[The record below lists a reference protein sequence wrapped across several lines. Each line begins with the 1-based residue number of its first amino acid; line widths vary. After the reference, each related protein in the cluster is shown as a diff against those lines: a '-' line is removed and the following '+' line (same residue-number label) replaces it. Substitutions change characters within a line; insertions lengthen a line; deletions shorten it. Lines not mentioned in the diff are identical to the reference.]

1 MRIQLI
7 GDHSAYHCGSA
18 AAFSSLH
25 RSCSSVA
32 TVVSQGEDFDWLVV
46 NGEGTMHHGSRGTHK
61 KLEAIAQA
69 IAAGRRADLV
79 NTVWQDNPPE
89 MAMAL
94 RGCTEITVR
103 EICSQRELARS
114 GINSKLIPD
123 ACFFEPIDPAAPVI
137 DFEGQ
142 VVATDFWSQ
151 EFAAFV
157 RVEKDWINPLPYIDM
172 RAMSWSSL
180 VGSLRTASALVTG
193 RHHAVY
199 AACRAG
205 IPFFAL
211 KGNTHKIEGLVESA
225 AAEIPIF
232 TRFTDLKDAVK
243 SGPNTFAPGF
253 NHLFS
258 WLAAQRPWSPEP
270 PAPTS

>member
-1 MRIQLI
+1 MRIQLL

-25 RSCSSVA
+25 RSCSSIA
-32 TVVSQGEDFDWLVV
+32 TVVGPGEDFDWLVV
-46 NGEGTMHHGSRGTHK
+46 NGEGTMHHGSRGTQK
-61 KLEAIAQA
+61 KIQA
-69 IAAGRRADLV
+69 ILDALAAGRRADLV

-89 MAMAL
+89 MDEAI

-114 GINSKLIPD
+114 GITAKLIPD
-123 ACFFEPIDPAAPVI
+123 ACFFEPIDPAAPVV
-137 DFEGQ
+137 DFDGQ
-142 VVATDFWSQ
+142 VVVTDFWSQ
-151 EFAAFV
+151 EFGAFV

-180 VGSLRTASALVTG
+180 VGSLKTASALVTG

-225 AAEIPIF
+225 SAEIPIF
-232 TRFTDLKDAVK
+232 THFADLKGAVS
-243 SGPNTFAPGF
+243 SGPSTFSSGF
-253 NHLFS
+253 DQLFS
-258 WLAAQRPWSPEP
+258 WLAQQRPWDPLP
-270 PAPTS
+270 PAPLS